1 MPMHADYILVC
12 GCQRKTYKVEKKR
25 GHAQILS
32 YIQMYALALR
42 TSSNVASLTFASL
55 IYAHCRAGLEPL
67 EDDEL
72 ETDIDGA
79 TRVAEE
85 AELAEDGFFGPSSP
99 TAEEDEAPDEPGVT
113 GWSGIAVY
121 AT

>member
-1 MPMHADYILVC
+1 MRIIYLYADLNEK
-12 GCQRKTYKVEKKR
+12 RKKKR

-32 YIQMYALALR
+32 YIQIYALALR

-55 IYAHCRAGLEPL
+55 IYAHCLAGLEPFD
-67 EDDEL
+67 DDEF
-72 ETDIDGA
+72 EGDIDGA

-85 AELAEDGFFGPSSP
+85 AELAEDGFGPSSL
-99 TAEEDEAPDEPGVT
+99 TTGEAEAPDEPGGVT